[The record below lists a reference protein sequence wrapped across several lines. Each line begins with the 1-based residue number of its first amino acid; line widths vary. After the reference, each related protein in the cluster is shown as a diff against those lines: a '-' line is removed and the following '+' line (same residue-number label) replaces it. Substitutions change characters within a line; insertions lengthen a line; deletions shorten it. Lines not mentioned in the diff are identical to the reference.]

1 MSNIV
6 EVRNLSIDFR
16 VRDGKFRAV
25 DNISF
30 DIQQN
35 KTLALVGESGSG
47 KSVTAMSIM
56 QLLPFPQS
64 SYTSESSIKFN
75 NKEIINAS
83 KKDLLSLRGNII
95 SMVFQEPMTSL
106 NPYHRVGDQ
115 ITESVLLHSKVS
127 KKEAKDEAINLMNL
141 VEIDDVERRFNSYPH
156 ELSGGQRQRIMIAMA
171 LVNKPQLL
179 IADEPTTALDV
190 TIQAQILDL
199 MSKLKRELGMSILF
213 ITHDLGLVRE
223 FSDQVCVM
231 QNGNIV
237 ENGNTADVFDNPKHA
252 YTQKL
257 LNAEPKPKTIINHKE
272 DPLIKIENLD
282 VFYNMP
288 RTSFFKSNRFH
299 AVKDTSINIY
309 KNTTIGLVGESGS
322 GKSTLGKAIANLTPY
337 EGKIYYDGQDIASS
351 SKEIKKHIQI
361 VFQDPYGSLSPRM
374 TIGEIVGE
382 GLGVHFNL
390 SKKES
395 DLKIDK
401 VLTDVG
407 IELNAK
413 NKYPHE
419 FSGGQRQRIAIAR
432 SLIMNP
438 NFMIL
443 DEPTSALDRSIQIQV
458 INLLKD
464 IQNEY
469 ELTYLFIS
477 HDLKVIRSMSDYIFV
492 MKDGIIVESGLSN
505 DVFDYPKEKYTKK
518 LLSAALRYATDW
530 ENVHKMSSRKYSKE
544 LVDGPNQAASRSML
558 RGVGFTSEDF
568 TKPFVGI
575 ASTGA
580 KVTPCNMHINQL
592 SELVEDSINAS
603 GGKGV
608 LFNTIT
614 VSDGISM
621 GTQGMKYSLVSREV
635 IADSIETVVGCLGY
649 DGLIAIGGCDKNMPG
664 CLIGMARL
672 NRPSIFIYGG
682 SIKPSNENTDYVT
695 VSEKVGEFSK
705 GSINEDELIHY
716 EKISVDGPGSCGG
729 MYTANTMAS
738 AIEALGM
745 SLPGSSSQDATSK
758 SKNADCVNAGSAIMN
773 LLDKDIKP
781 SDIMTREAFEN
792 AITVVIAL
800 GGSTNAVLHLL
811 AMAHS
816 IGVELCLDD
825 FTSIGEKTPVL
836 ADLKPFGKH
845 YMSELNAN
853 GGIQPLMKTLLD
865 KGLLHGQ
872 CMTVTGNTLEEN
884 LKDIKPYETSEIIK
898 DFNNPIKKDSHL
910 RILYGNLAK
919 DGAVAK
925 ITGKEGTSFE
935 GKAKVFN
942 SEEEGV
948 SAILS
953 NQINDGDVIV
963 IRYEGPK
970 GGPGM
975 REMLKPTSAI
985 MGLGLGDK
993 IGFITDGRFSGG
1005 THGFVVG
1012 HVSPEAAEG
1021 GLIAL
1026 VEDGDTI
1033 LIDAESDQLVLKVDD
1048 DEIKRRQSI
1057 WKNPNSKP
1065 KKGVLA
1071 KYAESV
1077 KSASL
1082 GAITD

>member
-6 EVRNLSIDFR
+6 EVRNLSIDFN

-64 SYTSESSIKFN
+64 SYTIESSIKFN

-171 LVNKPQLL
+171 LVNKPKLL

-374 TIGEIVGE
+374 TVGEIVGE

-395 DLKIDK
+395 DFKIDK

-530 ENVHKMSSRKYSKE
+530 ENVYKMSSRKYSKE

-773 LLDKDIKP
+773 LLNKDIKP

-825 FTSIGEKTPVL
+825 FTSIGKKTPVL

-884 LKDIKPYETSEIIK
+884 LKDIKAYETSEIIK